1 LIAADINNSESI
13 TGSDLLALRKMVL
26 GINTEFPNNHSWRAI
41 DAAHEFVDATNPW
54 ATEIPEGYDILNLST
69 NMYIDF
75 IGVKIG
81 DINGI
86 KIELKCMRQS
96 I

>member
-1 LIAADINNSESI
+1 MIQRHILGLAELDSPYKLIAADINNSESI

-54 ATEIPEGYDILNLST
+54 ATEIPEGYDILNLEICGS
-69 NMYIDF
+69 N
-75 IGVKIG
+75 VG
-81 DINGI
+81 DGD
-86 KIELKCMRQS
+86 
-96 I
+96 